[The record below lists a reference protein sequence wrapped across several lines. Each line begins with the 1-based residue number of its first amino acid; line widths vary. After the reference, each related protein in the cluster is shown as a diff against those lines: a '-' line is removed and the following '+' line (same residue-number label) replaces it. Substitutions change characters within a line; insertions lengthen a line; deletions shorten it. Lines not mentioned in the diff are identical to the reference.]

1 MAKKIEIE
9 ILAKGKPAERS
20 IDKVGKKT
28 KKLAKTTAKSG
39 SKMSA
44 SWVKVGLAVA
54 GVGMALSKATEAHS
68 VQLKAEIALYNA
80 LRLNAKQGEHTLDM
94 WKDYASALQ
103 GVTIYGDEMT
113 LQQLAMLKTMG
124 LSDKQTKEVIETA
137 MDYATAFG
145 KDVPSAVKELT
156 MTLSGQLGTIKR
168 TMPALRE
175 YTKEELKQGVV
186 IRDVSKLMRGQ
197 AKALADT
204 PWGESIQNA
213 NQYGD
218 EMERIGDQ
226 LLGLA
231 SDSGLMAGISARLND
246 VSIAFRGFA
255 QDMVGYKQAI
265 FGAEK
270 EDRIKWL
277 EDSIKTLEDFA
288 SNDTKSSLQELG
300 NWFDN
305 TFGTPAVDKIAKLKE
320 ELATLKDPID
330 EVGKAFKG
338 ANEKQKELS
347 EVGKKVTKGLED
359 AFVNMAM
366 GIKTN
371 FKDMARSIISY
382 MIRIQY
388 QKTIGKA
395 ILGLFHTG
403 TAEVKHTGGAIGSTK
418 IPSFHTGMRSDERL
432 AKLQVGEAVINRGG
446 ASKNRNAI
454 EAMNKGYSVGGSGG
468 NITTAEINFNVQAID
483 ASSFNSYLVNNKG
496 TIESIINSSL
506 ASNGSVRRTIR
517 QVI

>member
-20 IDKVGKKT
+20 IDKVSKKT
-28 KKLAKTTAKSG
+28 KKLAKTTEKAG
-39 SKMSA
+39 GGMSA

-54 GVGMALSKATEAHS
+54 GVGVALKKTTEAHA
-68 VQLKAEIALYNA
+68 VQLKAEVALNTA
-80 LRLNAKQGEHTLDM
+80 LRLNAKQGENTLAM
-94 WKDYASALQ
+94 WKDYASGLQ
-103 GVTIYGDEMT
+103 AVTIFGDEMT

-186 IRDVSKLMRGQ
+186 IRDVAKLMEGQ
-197 AKALADT
+197 SKILADT
-204 PWGESIQNA
+204 PWGESVQLA

-218 EMERIGDQ
+218 ELERIGDQ
-226 LLGLA
+226 ALEIG
-231 SDSGLMAGISARLND
+231 SESGLFAGISARLSD
-246 VSIAFRGFA
+246 LSLGFRGVA
-255 QDMVGYKQAI
+255 QDIKGMMQ
-265 FGAEK
+265 FFSDTPDE
-270 EDRIKWL
+270 ERIKWL
-277 EDSIKTLEDFA
+277 KTQIKLLEDA
-288 SNDTKSSLQELG
+288 EKATKDSSLLQFGEMVSG
-300 NWFDN
+300 WFGQDS
-305 TFGTPAVDKIAKLKE
+305 TTKLKEYKE
-320 ELATLKDPID
+320 ELAGLKPIVEENN
-330 EVGKAFKG
+330 EVIKKG
-338 ANEKQKELS
+338 ADQQKELS

-366 GIKTN
+366 GVKTS
-371 FKDMARSIISY
+371 FKDMARSIIAY

-403 TAEVKHTGGAIGSTK
+403 TAEVKHTGGSIGSSK

-446 ASKNRNAI
+446 ASKNRASI
-454 EAMNKGYSVGGSGG
+454 EAMNKGYAVGGNGG
-468 NITTAEINFNVQAID
+468 NVTTAEINFNVQAID
-483 ASSFNSYLVNNKG
+483 AASFNSYLVNNKG
-496 TIESIINSSL
+496 TIEGIINQSL
-506 ASNGSVRRTIR
+506 SSNGSVRRTVK